1 MLTAKEVRKALD
13 GGVVDS
19 VGNGKE
25 GVVVRRGF
33 FYRHGMDAQKFEGV
47 VLATLNAAGLQPTIV
62 RSGEVWAPFRGGA
75 SVARS
80 SHWYVIVK

>member
-1 MLTAKEVRKALD
+1 MNFEQLDARYRELLARRKA
-13 GGVVDS
+13 GVL
-19 VGNGKE
+19 
-25 GVVVRRGF
+25 
-33 FYRHGMDAQKFEGV
+33 DAQKFEGV